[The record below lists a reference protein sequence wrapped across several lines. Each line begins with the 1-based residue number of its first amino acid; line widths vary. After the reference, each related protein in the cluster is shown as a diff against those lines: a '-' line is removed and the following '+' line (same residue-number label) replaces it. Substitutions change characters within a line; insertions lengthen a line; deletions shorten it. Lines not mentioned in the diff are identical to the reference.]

1 MEGSINI
8 NRKVEE
14 VFAYVTDVANLDK
27 WDRQAGQSEQTSEG
41 PVGLG
46 TTYRGSYEVL
56 GKTMDWTSEITEY
69 EPNRKVVQE
78 ISMGPTKMTM
88 GWLLEPVGGGTGF
101 TISSEGYLGGLAK
114 LAGPVLERT
123 MKEQTEGNL
132 ARLKA
137 LLEG

>member
-8 NRKVEE
+8 NRTVEE
-14 VFAYVTDVANLDK
+14 VFAYVTDVSNLAK
-27 WDRQAGQSEQTSEG
+27 WDRQAGGSEQTSEG

-69 EPNRKVVQE
+69 EPNRKVVQK
-78 ISMGPTKMTM
+78 IDMGPTVMTM
-88 GWLLEPVGGGTGF
+88 GWLLDPVETGTRF
-101 TISSEGYLGGLAK
+101 TISSKGYLGGLAK
-114 LAGPVLERT
+114 LAGPVLDRT
-123 MKEQTEGNL
+123 MKKQMEDNL

-137 LLEG
+137 VLEG